1 MRDSLKVGDKV
12 QFAYTVPT
20 SKTVPHLYPEAPE
33 FVADRK
39 SVV

>member
-1 MRDSLKVGDKV
+1 MSQDRLLMDIIERLE
-12 QFAYTVPT
+12 ALTVRVDNLT
-20 SKTVPHLYPEAPE
+20 FPE